1 MLSND
6 WLKRENEGAISSEF
20 VACGGP
26 LEVLFGLRVGY
37 KLGERERERRKVSI
51 WSKEEFQSSKN
62 KKRFEVVPQ
71 KIGLNLLHSGYGSVE
86 S

>member
-6 WLKRENEGAISSEF
+6 WLKRENDGAISSEF

-37 KLGERERERRKVSI
+37 KLGERE
-51 WSKEEFQSSKN
+51 KEGKLVFAQKKN
-62 KKRFEVVPQ
+62 SNLRTTKNVLESYLKK
-71 KIGLNLLHSGYGSVE
+71 
-86 S
+86 